1 MKQEFEKK
9 YFAAPDG
16 GLNAD
21 DVDIAVGENQW
32 VNMENARV
40 GSTDKGVTGVVES
53 IGGTRL
59 LSEVQASVSF
69 ICIGAAVDSP
79 NNRFFYFL
87 FNRYTNDHKI
97 MCYQSDDDTVYTV
110 LLSSQVTGGLG
121 FSKDYNIH
129 SAKVIGNMLYW
140 TDNLN
145 EPRRINVEAALKLNN
160 PSYGT
165 TVEAYTS
172 PLAQSVIKLIRRPP
186 GRTLSAVPVTEG
198 SRPNF
203 IKYFAG
209 QFAIRYIYRDG
220 EVSVVGPPST
230 MVNYRLSISN
240 PSGVISDTSDA
251 VDIEIN
257 TPASDGE
264 FIEQD
269 VEIVQYLVRYD
280 NDPNYFVVKE
290 WNKNNASELAEINAY
305 NAGGALSFRFYND
318 ANTSA
323 LSNAESV
330 KPFDSVPLLSE
341 TLELGLSR
349 LFLGN
354 NKVGYDTP
362 ATTSLAA
369 AYSTPASVSIGT
381 EIWKPYSTYQ
391 IGLRFRDNE
400 KRMCGVVTNDSLVV
414 TMPDRGDFNDN
425 SFVEYINFTL
435 SNTNALVEI
444 PDWAYYYD
452 ILVTKNLRTR
462 FFVQFIANYIRYA
475 VKNSDGTY
483 TYTTV
488 YNSNIY
494 GVAFEASTLAAQ
506 GQGVVYTEGD
516 RLRVYLTG
524 LSIMP
529 FDLEVIGQE
538 GNYIITRPFN
548 FGTATSSSL
557 LDMLVD
563 YYTPYFKA
571 ENEIFYTT
579 AASYRVSAPGTDS
592 RQYSTLSGQLEGDC
606 YFIPRLTQ
614 ILSITYN
621 TVCMSPSDDRWKNW
635 YDTYGEANI
644 VTLLGQVQKTS
655 SVKWSNTL
663 IEGSLVN
670 GLSTFDALDEKLLPQ
685 SMGAVKKLIQTSKV
699 QQQGN
704 IMLAIGEDETA
715 SLYLGEVQV
724 VGSDANAFLA
734 SSPNV
739 IGTVNVLKG
748 SFGTTH
754 AESVTE
760 YRGNVYWWDDVRAR
774 IVQYSSSGLYPISN
788 YKMTRYWKQFTDTF
802 NSMTTEEI
810 ENFGG
815 RPFVFTTVDPYH
827 DELLFSVPKLLSA
840 SPKGVLPDLLYDN
853 FDPSRDLQ
861 GLPMMYP
868 FDIWDGQGKSI
879 VYKVSTNPN
888 FWQGAYS
895 FNPECFVT
903 LGSNLYSFKN
913 GQCFI
918 HNQTDNYNRFY
929 GDGASYKSRIMPIY
943 NKEGNIPKVYN
954 AAKIEANIVPSLMY
968 FRSEIPYVQ
977 GSDLVDFDWTNYEGM
992 FYATIYRNRITPTQS
1007 GYTTDGLLTGEKM
1020 RTNAMRVLLEFEV
1033 LNNVPL
1039 QLRYATLEYIL
1050 SKGHLI

>member
-21 DVDIAVGENQW
+21 DIDIAVGENQW
-32 VNMENARV
+32 LNMENARV
-40 GSTDKGVTGVVES
+40 GSTDKGFTGVVES
-53 IGGTRL
+53 IGGTRR
-59 LSEVQASVSF
+59 LSESQPSVTF
-69 ICIGAAVDSP
+69 ISIGAAVDSAK
-79 NNRFFYFL
+79 NRFFYFL
-87 FNRYTNDHKI
+87 CNKFTPDHKI
-97 MCYQSDDDTVYTV
+97 MCYQADDDTVYTV

-121 FSKDYNIH
+121 FNKDYIIH
-129 SAKVIGNMLYW
+129 SARVIGDMLYW

-160 PSYGT
+160 PSYNT
-165 TVEAYTS
+165 DVAAYTS

-186 GRTLSAVPVTEG
+186 GRVLGANPITEG

-203 IKYFAG
+203 IKTFAG

-220 EVSVVGPPST
+220 EVSVVGPPSS
-230 MVNYRLSISN
+230 MVNYRFDIVN
-240 PSGVISDTSDA
+240 PSGVISDTVDA
-251 VDIEIN
+251 IDIDIN
-257 TPASDGE
+257 TPALDGE
-264 FIEQD
+264 YIEQD
-269 VEIVQYLVRYD
+269 VEIVQYLVRYN

-305 NAGGALSFRFYND
+305 NAGGSLAFRFYND
-318 ANTSA
+318 ANSSA

-354 NKVGYDTP
+354 NKMGYDTP
-362 ATTSLAA
+362 ATTSLTA
-369 AYSTPASVSIGT
+369 TPSAGTLVSMGT
-381 EIWKPYSTYQ
+381 EIWKSYSSYQ
-391 IGLRFRDNE
+391 LGIRFRDNE
-400 KRMCGVVTNDSLVV
+400 KRMSGVVTNDSLVV
-414 TMPDRGDFNDN
+414 TIPDRGDYNDN
-425 SFVEYINFTL
+425 SFVEYINFAL

-452 ILVTKNLRTR
+452 ILITKNLRTR
-462 FFVQFIANYIRYA
+462 FFVQWPPNSVKY
-475 VKNSDGTY
+475 VNKNSDGTF
-483 TYTTV
+483 TYTNSYSSLV
-488 YNSNIY
+488 YGI
-494 GVAFEASTLAAQ
+494 AFGTAYLSSQ
-506 GQGVVYTEGD
+506 GMGVVYTEGD
-516 RLRVYLTG
+516 VIRVYTSG
-524 LSIMP
+524 LSPAP
-529 FDLEVIGQE
+529 FDLEVIAQDAD
-538 GNYIITRPFN
+538 YIICRPYDLGAANLISAIF
-548 FGTATSSSL
+548 
-557 LDMLVD
+557 VE
-563 YYTPYFKA
+563 YYTPYKQSG
-571 ENEIFYTT
+571 NEIFYST
-579 AASYRVSAPGTDS
+579 AASYRVYAPTTDM
-592 RQYSTLSGQLEGDC
+592 RQYTTLSAQLEGDVF
-606 YFIPRLTQ
+606 FISRVTPVFPA
-614 ILSITYN
+614 TYY
-621 TVCMSPSDDRWKNW
+621 TECMSPNDNKWKDW
-635 YDTYGEANI
+635 FDIYGDVNI
-644 VTLLGQVQKTS
+644 ITLLGQVQKTS

-685 SMGAVKKLIQTSKV
+685 NMGPIQKLQQTSKV
-699 QQQGN
+699 QQQGSV
-704 IMLAIGEDETA
+704 MLAIGEDETA

-724 VGSDANAFLA
+724 VGSDSNAFLA

-754 AESVTE
+754 PESVSE
-760 YRGNVYWWDDVRAR
+760 YRGNVYWWDDVNAR
-774 IVQYSSSGLYPISN
+774 IIQYSASGLYPISN

-802 NSMTTEEI
+802 KSLTSAEI
-810 ENFGG
+810 ENLGG

-827 DELLFSVPKLLSA
+827 DELLLSVPKLLVNP
-840 SPKGVLPDLLYDN
+840 PKGYLPDLVYDN
-853 FDPSRDLQ
+853 AYSPVADIA
-861 GLPMMYP
+861 GTPMVYP
-868 FDIWDGQGKSI
+868 FDIWDGKGKTL
-879 VYKVSTNPN
+879 VFKVGTNPN
-888 FWQGAYS
+888 FWQGSYS

-913 GQCFI
+913 GLCFI
-918 HNQTDNYNRFY
+918 HNQTANYNRFY
-929 GDGASYKSRIMPIY
+929 NDGASYKSRIMPVY

-954 AAKIEANIVPSLMY
+954 AAKIESNIVPSLMY

-992 FYATIYRNRITPTQS
+992 FYATIYRNRITPTYK

-1033 LNNVPL
+1033 INNVPL
-1039 QLRYATLEYIL
+1039 ELRYVTLEYIL

>member
-40 GSTDKGVTGVVES
+40 GSTNKGVTGVVES

-59 LSEVQASVSF
+59 LSEIQASVSF
-69 ICIGAAVDSP
+69 ICIGSAVDSP

-87 FNRYTNDHKI
+87 YNKYTNDHKI

-110 LLSSQVTGGLG
+110 LLSSQVTGGLN
-121 FSKDYNIH
+121 FSKDYIIH
-129 SAKVIGNMLYW
+129 SARVVGNMLYW

-160 PSYGT
+160 PSYDT
-165 TVEAYTS
+165 EVAAYTS

-186 GRTLSAVPVTEG
+186 GRPLATDPVTEG
-198 SRPNF
+198 GRPNF

-230 MVNYRLSISN
+230 MVNYRFDIVN
-240 PSGVISDTSDA
+240 PSGSIVDTFNA
-251 VDIEIN
+251 IDIEIN
-257 TPASDGE
+257 TPALDGE
-264 FIEQD
+264 YIEQD

-290 WNKNNASELAEINAY
+290 WNKNNADELAEIVAY
-305 NAGGALSFRFYND
+305 NAGGSLSFRFYND
-318 ANTSA
+318 ANVSA
-323 LSNAESV
+323 LSNADSV
-330 KPFDSVPLLSE
+330 KPYDSVPLLSE

-354 NKVGYDTP
+354 NKIGYDTP
-362 ATTSLAA
+362 VTTSLTANPSVA
-369 AYSTPASVSIGT
+369 TTVSIGT
-381 EIWKPYSTYQ
+381 EIWKSYSTYQ
-391 IGLRFRDNE
+391 VGIRFRDNE
-400 KRMCGVVTNDSLVV
+400 KRMSGVVTNDSLVV
-414 TMPDRGDFNDN
+414 TIPDRGDYNDN
-425 SFVEYINFTL
+425 SFIEYINFSL
-435 SNTNALVEI
+435 SNTNSLVEI

-452 ILVTKNLRTR
+452 ILITKNLRTR
-462 FFVQFIANYIRYA
+462 FFAQWATNSVKYVN
-475 VKNSDGTY
+475 KNSDGTF
-483 TYTTV
+483 TYT
-488 YNSNIY
+488 NSYSSILY
-494 GVAFEASTLAAQ
+494 GIAFGTAYLNSQ
-506 GQGVVYTEGD
+506 GMGVVYTEGD
-516 RLRVYLTG
+516 VVRVYTSG
-524 LSIMP
+524 LSPAP
-529 FDLEVIGQE
+529 FDLEVIAQDAD
-538 GNYIITRPFN
+538 YIICRPYN
-548 FGTATSSSL
+548 LGEAN
-557 LDMLVD
+557 LVSRLFIE
-563 YYTPYFKA
+563 YYTPYKQSG
-571 ENEIFYTT
+571 NEIFYTT
-579 AASYRVSAPGTDS
+579 AATYRVYAPTTDM
-592 RQYSTLSGQLEGDC
+592 RQYTTLSGQLEGDVFFISRVTPVFPST
-606 YFIPRLTQ
+606 YFTE
-614 ILSITYN
+614 
-621 TVCMSPSDDRWKNW
+621 CMSPNDNKWKNW
-635 YDTYGEANI
+635 FDTYGEANI
-644 VTLLGQVQKTS
+644 VTLLGQVQKKS

-685 SMGAVKKLIQTSKV
+685 NMGPISKLQQTSKV
-699 QQQGN
+699 QQQGS

-754 AESVTE
+754 PESVSE
-760 YRGNVYWWDDVRAR
+760 YRGNVYWWDDVNAR
-774 IVQYSSSGLYPISN
+774 VIQYSGSGLYPISN

-802 NSMTTEEI
+802 KSLTSVQI
-810 ENFGG
+810 ENLGG

-827 DELLFSVPKLLSA
+827 DELLLSVPKLLSIP
-840 SPKGVLPDLLYDN
+840 PKGYLPDLVYDDAYSTVAN
-853 FDPSRDLQ
+853 ID
-861 GLPMMYP
+861 GTPMVYP
-868 FDIWDGQGKSI
+868 FDIWDGAGKT
-879 VYKVSTNPN
+879 VVFKVGANPN
-888 FWQGAYS
+888 FWQGSYS

-929 GDGASYKSRIMPIY
+929 NDGASYKSRIMPIY

>member
-32 VNMENARV
+32 VNLVDARV
-40 GSTDKGVTGVVES
+40 GTTDNGVTGVVES
-53 IGGTRL
+53 IGGTRTL
-59 LSEVQASVSF
+59 TSPQPSITFVN
-69 ICIGAAVDSP
+69 IGSAVDSAR
-79 NNRFFYFL
+79 NRFFYFQW
-87 FNRYTNDHKI
+87 NKYTNEHRI
-97 MCYQSDDDTVYTV
+97 YCYQADNGAVYTV
-110 LLSSQVTGGLG
+110 LSASQVTGGLG
-121 FSKDYNIH
+121 FSKNYIIH
-129 SAKVIGNMLYW
+129 SARVVGDMLYW

-160 PSYGT
+160 PSYDT
-165 TVEAYTS
+165 DVEPYTS
-172 PLAQSVIKLIRRPP
+172 PLSQSVIKLIRRPP
-186 GRTLSAVPVTEG
+186 GRVLSAVTVTEG

-220 EVSVVGPPST
+220 EISVVGPPSA
-230 MVNYRLSISN
+230 MINYRLSISN
-240 PSGVISDTSDA
+240 PSGVVSDTADA

-318 ANTSA
+318 ANASA

-330 KPFDSVPLLSE
+330 KPFDSVPLLSK

-354 NKVGYDTP
+354 NKVGYNTP
-362 ATTSLAA
+362 ATTSLTA

-381 EIWKPYSTYQ
+381 EIWKPYSSYQ
-391 IGLRFRDNE
+391 VGLRFRDNE
-400 KRMCGVVTNDSLVV
+400 KRMSGVVTNDSLVV
-414 TMPDRGDFNDN
+414 TTPDRGDFNDN

-435 SNTNALVEI
+435 NNTNALVEI

-452 ILVTKNLRTR
+452 ILITKNLRTR
-462 FFVQFIANYIRYA
+462 FFVQWTPNFIRYA
-475 VKNSDGTY
+475 VKNNDGTF
-483 TYTTV
+483 TYTTS
-488 YNSNIY
+488 YSSNIY
-494 GVAFEASTLAAQ
+494 GVGFDTASLAAQ
-506 GQGVVYTEGD
+506 GQGVVYAEGD
-516 RLRVYLTG
+516 RIRVYLTG

-529 FDLEVIGQE
+529 FDLEVIGQD

-548 FGTATSSSL
+548 FGSATSSSL
-557 LDMLVD
+557 LDMIVD
-563 YYTPYFKA
+563 YYTPYFKS

-592 RQYSTLSGQLEGDC
+592 RQYSVLSGQLEGDC

-685 SMGAVKKLIQTSKV
+685 SMGPISKLQQTSKV

-754 AESVTE
+754 PESVSE
-760 YRGNVYWWDDVRAR
+760 YRGNVYWWDDVNAR
-774 IVQYSSSGLYPISN
+774 IIQYSSSGLYPISN

-802 NSMTTEEI
+802 NSLTPAQI
-810 ENFGG
+810 EALDFYN

-827 DELLFSVPKLLSA
+827 DELLISVPKLLSTP
-840 SPKGVLPDLLYDN
+840 PKGYLPDY
-853 FDPSRDLQ
+853 PSVI
-861 GLPMMYP
+861 YP
-868 FDIWDGQGKSI
+868 FDIWDGQS
-879 VYKVSTNPN
+879 KVLVFKVGTNPN
-888 FWQGAYS
+888 FWQGSYS
-895 FNPECFVT
+895 FSCEGFVT
-903 LGSNLYSFKN
+903 LGSNLYSFKY
-913 GQCFI
+913 GQVFI
-918 HNQTDNYNRFY
+918 HNQPNSNQFY
-929 GDGASYKSRIMPIY
+929 DDIQRYKPKIMAVF
-943 NKEGNIPKVYN
+943 NKEGTIPKVYN
-954 AAKIEANIVPSLMY
+954 AVKIEGNLVPSLVY
-968 FRSEIPYVQ
+968 FRSESPYIQ
-977 GSDLVDFDWTNYEGM
+977 ASDLVDFDFTNYEGM
-992 FYATIYRNRITPTQS
+992 LYATLYRNKLIPTAI
-1007 GYTTDGLLTGEKM
+1007 GYDTDGLLTAEKV
-1020 RTNAMRVLLEFEV
+1020 RTNALRVMFEFTLINE
-1033 LNNVPL
+1033 PL
-1039 QLRYATLEYIL
+1039 QLRYVTMEYIL

>member
-121 FSKDYNIH
+121 FSKNYIIH
-129 SAKVIGNMLYW
+129 SARVVGDMLYW
-140 TDNLN
+140 TDYLN

-160 PSYGT
+160 PSYDT
-165 TVEAYTS
+165 DVEPYTS

-186 GRTLSAVPVTEG
+186 GRVLATNLVTEG
-198 SRPNF
+198 GRPNF
-203 IKYFAG
+203 LKYFAG
-209 QFAIRYIYRDG
+209 QFAIRYVYRDG
-220 EVSVVGPPST
+220 EISVVGPPST
-230 MVNYRLSISN
+230 MVNYRLDITN
-240 PSGVISDTSDA
+240 PSGAISDTFNA

-257 TPASDGE
+257 TPALDGE
-264 FIEQD
+264 YIEQD

-290 WNKNNASELAEINAY
+290 WNKNNASELAEITAY
-305 NAGGALSFRFYND
+305 NAGGSLTFRFYND
-318 ANTSA
+318 ANAAA

-330 KPFDSVPLLSE
+330 KPYDSVPLLSK

-354 NKVGYDTP
+354 NKIGYDTP
-362 ATTSLAA
+362 TTTSLTATPSA
-369 AYSTPASVSIGT
+369 GAVVSTGT
-381 EIWKPYSTYQ
+381 EIWKSYSTYQ
-391 IGLRFRDNE
+391 VGLRFRDNE
-400 KRMCGVVTNDSLVV
+400 KRMSGVVTNDSLVV
-414 TMPDRGDFNDN
+414 TIPDRGDYNDN
-425 SFVEYINFTL
+425 SFVEYLNFAL
-435 SNTNALVEI
+435 SNTNSLVEI

-452 ILVTKNLRTR
+452 ILITKNLRTR
-462 FFVQFIANYIRYA
+462 FFAQWEPNSVKYVN
-475 VKNSDGTY
+475 KNSDGTF
-483 TYTTV
+483 TYTNTYSSLV
-488 YNSNIY
+488 YGIAFGTAYLNS
-494 GVAFEASTLAAQ
+494 Q
-506 GQGVVYTEGD
+506 GMGVVYTEGD
-516 RLRVYLTG
+516 VVRVYTNG
-524 LSIMP
+524 LSPAP
-529 FDLEVIGQE
+529 FDIEVIAQDAD
-538 GNYIITRPFN
+538 YIICRPYDLGAANLISALF
-548 FGTATSSSL
+548 
-557 LDMLVD
+557 VE
-563 YYTPYFKA
+563 YYTPYRQSG
-571 ENEIFYTT
+571 NEIFYTT
-579 AASYRVSAPGTDS
+579 SASYRVYAPTTDM
-592 RQYSTLSGQLEGDC
+592 RQYTTLSGQLEGDVF
-606 YFIPRLTQ
+606 FISR
-614 ILSITYN
+614 ITPVLPSTYY
-621 TVCMSPSDDRWKNW
+621 TECMSPNDNKWKNW

-685 SMGAVKKLIQTSKV
+685 SMGAISKLQQTSKV

-840 SPKGVLPDLLYDN
+840 SPKGVLPDLVYDN